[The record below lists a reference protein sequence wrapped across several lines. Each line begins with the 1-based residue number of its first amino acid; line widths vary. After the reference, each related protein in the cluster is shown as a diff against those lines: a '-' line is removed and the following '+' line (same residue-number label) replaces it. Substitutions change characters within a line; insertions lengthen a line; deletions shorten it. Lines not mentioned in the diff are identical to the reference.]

1 MYMEEGHVRYL
12 PSAVPSI
19 VVRVT
24 VAVCPEDSTPVI
36 SVTQNVTEPPSSAM
50 STLNGGMNCT
60 STTEERNKVNE

>member
-1 MYMEEGHVRYL
+1 MEEWHVGYL

-24 VAVCPEDSTPVI
+24 VAVSPEDSTPVI
-36 SVTQNVTEPPSSAM
+36 SVTQNVTEPPSSSAM

-60 STTEERNKVNE
+60 STTEGRNKVNE